1 MEKFGHEMNGPG
13 EGSKHETH
21 LILAHSEEIMTLIRE
36 TVEI

>member
-1 MEKFGHEMNGPG
+1 MVL

-21 LILAHSEEIMTLIRE
+21 LILAHSEEITTLIRE